1 MCVAT
6 VLELIPS
13 RAAISVWV
21 RPSARSPRTSSSRGV
36 RVVDRSC
43 GTSAVE
49 PAAEATVALAETLTG
64 PAEPVLDT
72 VATTAEA
79 VTTSTSAAAETLTSA
94 AEPVLDSAPSSSSS
108 RSAAPDA

>member
-1 MCVAT
+1 
-6 VLELIPS
+6 
-13 RAAISVWV
+13 
-21 RPSARSPRTSSSRGV
+21 V